1 MKIPRVNIAS
11 FRLSRAQLT
20 ITLTIT
26 VLIAVTWLLDSLA
39 DSAAGNLRD
48 LPPSLIRESQG
59 AVIPASGRVVI
70 SPAIQL
76 PVNALPPVACS
87 PANRGTFA
95 LTPNA
100 HLCLCDGS
108 NWKLANLDKPCDWKT
123 TP

>member
-1 MKIPRVNIAS
+1 MKLLHLNLRSVRP
-11 FRLSRAQLT
+11 SRACLAIALT
-20 ITLTIT
+20 VT
-26 VLIAVTWLLDSLA
+26 VLVAATWLLDCLA
-39 DSAAGNLRD
+39 DSAAGNLKD
-48 LPPSLIRESQG
+48 PPPIIHESQG

-108 NWKLANLDKPCDWKT
+108 NWKLANLDKPCDWKAA
-123 TP
+123 P